1 MRHASVSLKTLCQQE
16 IHFFQLANMSQDSKE
31 WIKTRMAVLKKQ
43 AGFAFNQDLFISIL
57 LCFISGR
64 DKHLIL
70 TAPPDRLAE
79 VTQMASQVTR
89 YQMIT
94 TLCLLN

>member
-1 MRHASVSLKTLCQQE
+1 
-16 IHFFQLANMSQDSKE
+16 MSQDSKE

-57 LCFISGR
+57 LCLISGR

-70 TAPPDRLAE
+70 TAPSDRLAE
-79 VTQMASQVTR
+79 VTQMASQV
-89 YQMIT
+89 IIK
-94 TLCLLN
+94 TLNENCMLFT